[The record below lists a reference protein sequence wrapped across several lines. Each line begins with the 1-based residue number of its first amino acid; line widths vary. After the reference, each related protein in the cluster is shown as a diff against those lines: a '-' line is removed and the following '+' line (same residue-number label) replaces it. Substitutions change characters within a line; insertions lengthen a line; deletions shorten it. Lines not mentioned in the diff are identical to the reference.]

1 MIIHSNLGVQGI
13 IWINRAEVNDPQ
25 KSKAIR
31 KVIHAKPQARVVL

>member
-1 MIIHSNLGVQGI
+1 MIPSHLGVQGI
-13 IWINRAEVNDPQ
+13 YWINRAEVIHPQ